1 MFYMSESIDNK
12 NDIDIKTEL
21 GKYYK
26 IIRLELNLLFHLMK
40 K

>member
-21 GKYYK
+21 AKDQD
-26 IIRLELNLLFHLMK
+26 ICLELNLLFHLMK

>member
-21 GKYYK
+21 AKDQD
-26 IIRLELNLLFHLMK
+26 NLPGIKSSFSYNE
-40 K
+40 